1 MSKRILVKNF
11 EENSSESLEVLKD
24 ILFIAEVASGP
35 IFRKMIV
42 LHMAIQNYVFGTVKD
57 STLKQKTVKH
67 CLLLLTNSNFCSSS
81 TAGYGMLLNSQF

>member
-11 EENSSESLEVLKD
+11 EENSSEPLEVLKD

-67 CLLLLTNSNFCSSS
+67 C
-81 TAGYGMLLNSQF
+81 TAFLC

>member
-11 EENSSESLEVLKD
+11 EENSSECLEVLKD

-42 LHMAIQNYVFGTVKD
+42 LHMAVQNNVLGTVKD

-67 CLLLLTNSNFCSSS
+67 C
-81 TAGYGMLLNSQF
+81 TAFLC

>member
-1 MSKRILVKNF
+1 MSKQILVKSF

-24 ILFIAEVASGP
+24 ILYIAEVASGP

-42 LHMAIQNYVFGTVKD
+42 LHMEILNYVFGTVKD

-67 CLLLLTNSNFCSSS
+67 RLPLLTNSNFCSSS